1 VSSIGF
7 AAHFLPWQ
15 CKTNVGAGLLA
26 KAECQSVF
34 MSLTHRLRE
43 QARSHRGSAVGSG
56 IAVSQGALHA
66 GDAFFEQRAR
76 AAEVQA
82 YELLVLITEVETGRV

>member
-1 VSSIGF
+1 V
-7 AAHFLPWQ
+7 A
-15 CKTNVGAGLLA
+15 
-26 KAECQSVF
+26 
-34 MSLTHRLRE
+34 
-43 QARSHRGSAVGSG
+43 SG

-82 YELLVLITEVETGRV
+82 YELLVLITEVENGRV